1 MAAASFAAQRSGAV
15 KDKAD
20 SPTAQAADEKPKVDC
35 RRVQKLQAYRIE
47 DPNLS
52 TAPLT
57 LYPHP

>member
-52 TAPLT
+52 M
-57 LYPHP
+57 HP